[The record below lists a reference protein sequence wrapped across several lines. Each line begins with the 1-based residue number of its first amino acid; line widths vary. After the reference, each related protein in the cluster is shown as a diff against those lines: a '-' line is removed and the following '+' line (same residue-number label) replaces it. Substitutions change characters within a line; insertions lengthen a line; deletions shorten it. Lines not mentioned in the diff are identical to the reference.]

1 MYLHSTEIKSHGRL
15 KSSNCLV
22 DSRWVV
28 KISDFGMCEFLNG
41 AVEDLGEYAYCRSE
55 FSTVHCILHIYM
67 ISLRWEVCAHI
78 TGIIPPPFI
87 EDLEEYACFRSGFSK
102 LRSIIF
108 SI

>member
-67 ISLRWEVCAHI
+67 ISLRWEVCNANVLLKC
-78 TGIIPPPFI
+78 
-87 EDLEEYACFRSGFSK
+87 DKYAL
-102 LRSIIF
+102 LRMSCIF
-108 SI
+108 KHY